1 MADEPDHRGVQLG
14 ERSLMSVIMTLQVAG
29 DPAKV
34 EEYAAANEERMQEIL
49 EAAKGHGLLAHRFYG
64 TDDGKIM
71 VVDEWPDAESFE
83 AFFAEQQEQIN
94 PIMEAAGAAGE
105 PEVNFWRRLEAHD
118 EYGWDA

>member
-1 MADEPDHRGVQLG
+1 
-14 ERSLMSVIMTLQVAG
+14 MSVIMTLQVAG

-83 AFFAEQQEQIN
+83 SFFAEQQERIN

-105 PEVNFWRRLEAHD
+105 PEVKFWRRLETHD
-118 EYGWDA
+118 EHGWDA